1 MGNQGLFNVYRFEI
15 ANQMLQCYE
24 VEDIAPEFKNSDFTS
39 VSFSNILNNQ
49 GLYQIFLGAN
59 DGSMQAYDPNANQF
73 LDACIKKWVISGEI
87 GHSRSNNN
95 TLVVA
100 SSSGSICRFN
110 ISLIHMFPQDNK

>member
-59 DGSMQAYDPNANQF
+59 DGSMQAYDPNAN
-73 LDACIKKWVISGEI
+73 
-87 GHSRSNNN
+87 
-95 TLVVA
+95 
-100 SSSGSICRFN
+100 
-110 ISLIHMFPQDNK
+110 